1 MNFPTMTKRMKA
13 FGNWKDGARIAK
25 RQTAQTIEK
34 KSRFNRDKIARN
46 GPAPTPAPRG
56 HDPVAARRA

>member
-13 FGNWKDGARIAK
+13 FGNRKDGARIAK

-34 KSRFNRDKIARN
+34 KKMLNRDQISRDGA
-46 GPAPTPAPRG
+46 APTPAPRG